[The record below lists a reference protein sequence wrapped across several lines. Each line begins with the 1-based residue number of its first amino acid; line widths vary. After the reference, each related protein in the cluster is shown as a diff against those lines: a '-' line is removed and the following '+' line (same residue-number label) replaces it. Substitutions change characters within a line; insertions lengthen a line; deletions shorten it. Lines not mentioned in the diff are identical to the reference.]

1 MSALKRWLFW
11 TILSLG
17 AIVGLLRV
25 TSIRWWRIPADDPYL
40 DASIEPSLRGGDLVL
55 LWRLT
60 PPTPGTLVLCP
71 EPKHPERVVIG
82 RMLGEDRAT
91 VRVDGS
97 HVFVNEKVQATEGNC
112 ADDRFTVRSPA
123 GGAVEQRCSMEVAS
137 GLTHQR
143 GDAEATADLPSYEVT
158 LQAGEVALVS
168 DNRRFPYDS
177 RDYGPVDRSTCTE
190 TIFFRLIGEKGFFDT
205 SRRFQYVR

>member
-1 MSALKRWLFW
+1 MGALKRWLFW

-17 AIVGLLRV
+17 AIVGLLRA

-40 DASIEPSLRGGDLVL
+40 DASVEPSLRGGDLVL

-60 PPTPGTLVLCP
+60 PPTPGELVLCP

-82 RMLGEDRAT
+82 RMLGEDRSR
-91 VRVDGS
+91 VRIDGS
-97 HVFVNEKVQATEGNC
+97 RVFVNEKVQATEGNC

-123 GGAVEQRCSMEVAS
+123 GGEVEQRCSMEVAS
-137 GLTHQR
+137 GLLHER
-143 GDAEATADLPSYEVT
+143 GEAEATADLPSYEVT
-158 LQAGEVALVS
+158 LQPGEVALVS

-177 RDYGPVDRSTCTE
+177 RDYGPVDRSSCNE
-190 TIFFRLIGEKGFFDT
+190 TIFFRLMGEKGFFDT